1 MPTEAETL
9 PAKVQEI
16 RVKFRELLEKT
27 NKDHPL
33 PKDVTALADLLKQ
46 LGLAALA
53 RCIER
58 RSIC

>member
-9 PAKVQEI
+9 PEKVQEI

-27 NKDHPL
+27 NKDHPR
-33 PKDVTALADLLKQ
+33 PQDVRVSGSTQ
-46 LGLAALA
+46 QQQGLATLV

-58 RSIC
+58 RTIC